1 MTSLKSLTLTT
12 LPQISS
18 DPVMERRN
26 RTIAHFE
33 EQKRLLQDPTYTRTV
48 NVWTE
53 KDGERQQVEKNQ
65 RVFPW
70 WRVLPNGSAVMSVR
84 VAQKAIEIEKGKAG
98 IAVPSADKLP
108 GVIDTLV
115 TAIRNG
121 ELDEH
126 LAQASKAVPTKK
138 KKAA

>member
-70 WRVLPNGSAVMSVR
+70 WRVLPNGSAVLTVR
-84 VAQKAIEIEKGKAG
+84 VAQKAIEFEKGKAG

-108 GVIDTLV
+108 STIDTV
-115 TAIRNG
+115 ITAIRNG